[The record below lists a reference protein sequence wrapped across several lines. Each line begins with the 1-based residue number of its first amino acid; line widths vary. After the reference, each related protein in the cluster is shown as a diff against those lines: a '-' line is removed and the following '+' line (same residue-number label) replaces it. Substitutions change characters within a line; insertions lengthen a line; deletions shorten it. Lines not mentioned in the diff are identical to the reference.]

1 MDKNK
6 NRNVYV
12 SFVLDRKSRDYVHM
26 PYPLI
31 LWLIG
36 LKLKALMPLSY
47 FHYPASTSMTIV
59 NVHFF

>member
-6 NRNVYV
+6 YINVYV
-12 SFVLDRKSRDYVHM
+12 SFVLDWKGRDYVHM

-36 LKLKALMPLSY
+36 LKLEALMPLSY

-59 NVHFF
+59 NVHVF